1 LGLDDVVARLGQ
13 AGVAMV
19 RFARLEQDETGVWSS
34 PDGTRVAWFTDPDGT
49 LLSVVEDA
57 QR

>member
-1 LGLDDVVARLGQ
+1 
-13 AGVAMV
+13 MV